1 MSMKIEESMAM
12 GLCTS
17 LKTFRKTEYQ
27 HLEPVD
33 WDIYQKQPVSLAS
46 PKEAVC
52 AENDNKYFKVPSL
65 WYLKHILDERK
76 IKQYDAGQAWSK
88 SYYLPELSNNCNME
102 GYEYDVVGYKFDVK
116 TEIFYVEDIERFI
129 KVVSGIIV

>member
-27 HLEPVD
+27 YLEPVD
-33 WDIYQKQPVSLAS
+33 WDICQKQSVNLVF

-65 WYLKHILDERK
+65 WYLKLAGGLER
-76 IKQYDAGQAWSK
+76 
-88 SYYLPELSNNCNME
+88 
-102 GYEYDVVGYKFDVK
+102 
-116 TEIFYVEDIERFI
+116 
-129 KVVSGIIV
+129 SG